1 MNKKAMQFLNNR
13 LTSILAGALPQ
24 WEIVEEA
31 RQIRWR
37 LQDILADDPTIAQL
51 TLVLQFLMLAPRG
64 EPTNMVVS
72 EVVVKLFVHGEDVN
86 VMAFTHTPLNDD
98 DRVLF
103 VEDDGQTVR
112 YTVDGSVGKPFDYRP
127 ARSLTYYGGAYSTA
141 HSTEGGAQ

>member
-13 LTSILAGALPQ
+13 LTSVLAEVLPQ

-37 LQDILADDPTIAQL
+37 LQDILADDPTITQL
-51 TLVLQFLMLAPRG
+51 TLVLQFLTLAPRG
-64 EPTNMVVS
+64 ESTNMNVS

-86 VMAFTHTPLNDD
+86 VIAFTYAPLTEDK
-98 DRVLF
+98 RMLL
-103 VEDDGQTVR
+103 VEDDGNTVR
-112 YTVDGSVGKPFDYRP
+112 YTVVVSVGKPFDYRP
-127 ARSLTYYGGAYSTA
+127 FRSLTYYGGAYAVA

>member
-1 MNKKAMQFLNNR
+1 MNNRSMQFLNKR
-13 LTSILAGALPQ
+13 LQDVLAGALPN

-51 TLVLQFLMLAPRG
+51 TLVLQFLTLAPRG
-64 EPTNMVVS
+64 EPTNMNVS

-86 VMAFTHTPLNDD
+86 VMSFTHIPLTED
-98 DRVLF
+98 DRILF
-103 VEDDGQTVR
+103 VEDDGQNVS
-112 YTVDGSVGKPFDYRP
+112 YIVDGSVGKPFDYRP
-127 ARSLTYYGGAYSTA
+127 YRSLTFYGGAYSTA